1 MKTLSAA
8 FWNVEGVLNSLSY
21 VVLNRYFSFIM
32 NPAST
37 LEFKHSA
44 VNLAKGL
51 EYNPSEIR
59 LGTWPAYP
67 GIC

>member
-1 MKTLSAA
+1 M
-8 FWNVEGVLNSLSY
+8 EGVWNSLSY
-21 VVLNRYFSFIM
+21 VVLKRCFSFIM

-37 LEFKHSA
+37 LLFKHSA

-59 LGTWPAYP
+59 LGTCPAYP